1 MRSVRHYWRQ
11 VGKREEEREE
21 SIPASHFIS
30 RLGVKKVHI
39 YPNRN
44 VIVCG
49 YFKSGVFLN
58 KRQVLFSSTAVNTV
72 TKSVSC

>member
-1 MRSVRHYWRQ
+1 M
-11 VGKREEEREE
+11 GKREEEREE

-58 KRQVLFSSTAVNTV
+58 KR
-72 TKSVSC
+72 